1 MASKSTIELTDAT
14 FENEVLKSDIPV
26 VVDFWA
32 EWCGPCRMLAPTIDQ
47 IAEHYQGR
55 VKVGKL
61 DTDNNRT
68 AASKFGISALPTVL
82 VFKNGQVVDKL
93 VGLRGKGDFEQ
104 AINRALDA
112 K

>member
-1 MASKSTIELTDAT
+1 MASKSTLELTDAT
-14 FENEVLKSDIPV
+14 FDSEVLQSDVPV

-47 IAEHYQGR
+47 IAEQYKGR

-68 AASKFGISALPTVL
+68 APSKFGISALPTVL

-104 AINRALDA
+104 SINRALEA